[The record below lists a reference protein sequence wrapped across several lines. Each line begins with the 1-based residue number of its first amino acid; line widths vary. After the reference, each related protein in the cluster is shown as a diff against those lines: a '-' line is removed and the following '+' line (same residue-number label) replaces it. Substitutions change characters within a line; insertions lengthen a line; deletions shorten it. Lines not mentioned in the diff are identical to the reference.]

1 MSASIGLTSCF
12 LFPSSRESQQLLNN
26 KNLKNMG
33 DQNFSTNVLHAG
45 HDTTQTTGTRAVPI
59 YQSTSYVF
67 NDTDHA
73 ANLFSLEELGFIYT
87 RLNNPTNQVLQ
98 ERLAAIEGGVG
109 AVVFA
114 SGTSAI
120 STSLLTLLKAG
131 DHIVTSSSLY
141 GGTYNLLNVT
151 LPRLGITTTFV
162 DASDTAN
169 FGKAV
174 QENTRAFFV
183 ESLGNPKLDVLDL
196 KGISKEAQAAQV
208 PFIVDNT
215 VATPGLLNPIDH
227 GANLV
232 IHSLTKYIGGQG
244 TSLGGAIID
253 AGTFNWAN
261 GKFPEFTEPSA
272 GYHGLVYHEALGAAA
287 FTFKLIL
294 EGLRDFGG
302 ALSPF
307 NAFQILQGLETLPVR
322 IKQHSENALALAQWL
337 ENREE
342 VAWVNYPGLKSSKYF
357 DLAQEYLPKGQS
369 GIVTFGVKGG
379 FEAAKQ
385 LTDATKIFSLLA
397 NIGDTKSLIIHP
409 ASTTHQQLTEE
420 EQESAGVTQDL
431 IRLSVG
437 LEDLADLQ
445 ADLEQ
450 AFVAID
456 KSILA

>member
-1 MSASIGLTSCF
+1 MSNYKLA
-12 LFPSSRESQQLLNN
+12 
-26 KNLKNMG
+26 
-33 DQNFSTNVLHAG
+33 TNALHAG
-45 HDTTQTTGTRAVPI
+45 HDTTTNGGTRAVPI
-59 YQSTSYVF
+59 YQTSSYVF

-73 ANLFSLEELGFIYT
+73 ANLFSLAELGFIYT
-87 RLNNPTNQVLQ
+87 RLNNPTNQILQ
-98 ERLAAIEGGVG
+98 DRLAAVEGGIG

-114 SGTSAI
+114 SGTAAI
-120 STSLLTLLKAG
+120 STGLLTLLKAG
-131 DHIVTSSSLY
+131 DHIVASSSLY
-141 GGTYNLLNVT
+141 GGTFNLLNVT
-151 LPRLGITTTFV
+151 LPRFGITTTFV
-162 DASDTAN
+162 DASDPEN

-196 KGISKEAQAAQV
+196 KGIAKESKAAGV

-215 VATPGLLNPIDH
+215 VATPSLLNPIEH

-253 AGTFNWAN
+253 AGTFDWTN

-272 GYHGLVYHEALGAAA
+272 GYHGLVYSEALGAAA

-307 NAFQILQGLETLPVR
+307 NAFQIIQGLETLPVR
-322 IKQHSENALALAQWL
+322 IKQHSANALELATWL
-337 ENREE
+337 EARSE
-342 VAWVNYPGLKSSKYF
+342 VEWVNYPGLKSNKYNE
-357 DLAQEYLPKGQS
+357 LAKEYLPKGQS
-369 GIVTFGVKGG
+369 GLVTFGVKGG
-379 FEAAKQ
+379 FEAAKKV
-385 LTDATKIFSLLA
+385 TDATKIFSLLA

-409 ASTTHQQLTEE
+409 ASTTHQQLTAEQ
-420 EQESAGVTQDL
+420 QESAGVGQDL

-437 LEDLADLQ
+437 LEDIEDLK

-450 AFVAID
+450 AFA
-456 KSILA
+456 SL

>member
-1 MSASIGLTSCF
+1 MDIQKLAT
-12 LFPSSRESQQLLNN
+12 QA
-26 KNLKNMG
+26 
-33 DQNFSTNVLHAG
+33 LHAG
-45 HDTTQTTGTRAVPI
+45 HETKETLGTRAVPI
-59 YQSTSYVF
+59 YQSSSYVF

-73 ANLFSLEELGFIYT
+73 ANLFSLAELGFIYT
-87 RLNNPTNQVLQ
+87 RLNNPTNDILQ
-98 ERLAAIEGGVG
+98 KRLAAIEGGIG

-120 STSLLTLLKAG
+120 STGLMTLLKAG
-131 DHIVTSSSLY
+131 DHIVASSSLY

-162 DASDTAN
+162 DASNPDS
-169 FGKAV
+169 FKDAV
-174 QENTRAFFV
+174 QDNTRAFFV

-196 KGISKEAQAAQV
+196 EAISAHAKQAEV

-215 VATPGLLNPIDH
+215 VATPALLNPIKH
-227 GANLV
+227 GANIV

-272 GYHGLVYHEALGAAA
+272 GYHGLVYHEVLGAASY
-287 FTFKLIL
+287 TFKLIL

-307 NAFQILQGLETLPVR
+307 NAFQIIQGLETLPVR
-322 IKQHSENALALAQWL
+322 IKKHSENALELAQWL
-337 ENREE
+337 ESREE
-342 VAWVNYPGLKSSKYF
+342 VAWVNYPGLESNKYNEM
-357 DLAQEYLPKGQS
+357 AKKYLPKGQS
-369 GIVTFGVKGG
+369 GIVTFGIKGG
-379 FEAAKQ
+379 FEAAKKV
-385 LTDATKIFSLLA
+385 TDATEVFSLLA

-409 ASTTHQQLTEE
+409 ASTTHQQLSVA
-420 EQESAGVTQDL
+420 QQADAGVSQDL

-437 LEDLADLQ
+437 LEDVVDLK

-450 AFVAID
+450 AFKA
-456 KSILA
+456 L

>member
-1 MSASIGLTSCF
+1 MS
-12 LFPSSRESQQLLNN
+12 
-26 KNLKNMG
+26 
-33 DQNFSTNVLHAG
+33 DQKFATNALHAG
-45 HDTTQTTGTRAVPI
+45 HDTTQTAGTRAVPI

-67 NDTDHA
+67 NNTDHA
-73 ANLFSLEELGFIYT
+73 ANLFSLAELGFIYT
-87 RLNNPTNQVLQ
+87 RLNNPTNQILQ
-98 ERLAAIEGGVG
+98 ERLAAVEGGVG

-120 STSLLTLLKAG
+120 STGLLTLLKAG
-131 DHIVTSSSLY
+131 DHIVASSSLY

-162 DASDTAN
+162 DASDPSN
-169 FGKAV
+169 FAAAV
-174 QENTRAFFV
+174 QDNTRAFFV

-196 KGISKEAQAAQV
+196 KGISKEAKAAQV

-215 VATPGLLNPIDH
+215 VATPGLLNPIEH

-253 AGTFNWAN
+253 AGTFDWAN

-322 IKQHSENALALAQWL
+322 IKQHSENALALAEWL

-342 VAWVNYPGLKSSKYF
+342 VAWVNYPGLKSSEYS
-357 DLAQEYLPKGQS
+357 DLAKEYLPKGQS

-385 LTDATKIFSLLA
+385 LTDATQIFSLLA

-409 ASTTHQQLTEE
+409 ASTTHQQLNEE
-420 EQESAGVTQDL
+420 QQESAGVTQDL

-437 LEDLADLQ
+437 LEDIEDLK

-450 AFVAID
+450 AFA
-456 KSILA
+456 SIG